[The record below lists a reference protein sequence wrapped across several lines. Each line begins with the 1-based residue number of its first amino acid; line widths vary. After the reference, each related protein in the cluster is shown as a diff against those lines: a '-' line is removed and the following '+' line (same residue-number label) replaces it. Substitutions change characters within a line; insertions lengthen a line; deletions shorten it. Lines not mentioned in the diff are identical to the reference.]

1 MVKENKYVAVE
12 VEIKSRISQHLEIK
26 VYNKMQCSAEEIAEK
41 KRQAIERL
49 EEKKRNSAAAN
60 NNNSTSP
67 DASTKS
73 SSNFYGNAIA
83 NKVSELNEYENKIKN
98 TSNQAT
104 TNNRILSQPYP
115 HRNTNKNEI
124 HWTNAFDLMKKSVNS
139 NSASCTCS
147 MISTDRFQVEVA
159 GFHKQ
164 LNDVFKTIPS
174 RNFGKN
180 IFLYLSFL
188 L

>member
-1 MVKENKYVAVE
+1 
-12 VEIKSRISQHLEIK
+12 
-26 VYNKMQCSAEEIAEK
+26 MQCSTEEIAEK

-49 EEKKRNSAAAN
+49 KEKKRNSAAAD

-67 DASTKS
+67 GASTKS
-73 SSNFYGNAIA
+73 SSTFYGNAIT

-104 TNNRILSQPYP
+104 TNYRILSQPYP
-115 HRNTNKNEI
+115 HRNPNNNENQSS
-124 HWTNAFDLMKKSVNS
+124 NAFDLMKSSVNRS
-139 NSASCTCS
+139 ANNSFVSSTCS

-159 GFHKQ
+159 GFHEK
-164 LNDVFKTIPS
+164 LNSVFKTIPS

-180 IFLYLSFL
+180 MFLQSSFSL
-188 L
+188 